1 VILHFI
7 SAEDLVVGKLA
18 LDLSG
23 RDETDA
29 LSVLITRCEKNKFD
43 SEYFMSRLEEH
54 NLMDELDVLK
64 ERIDR
69 IAEEDKDLG
78 EVLRKELDFL

>member
-1 VILHFI
+1 
-7 SAEDLVVGKLA
+7 
-18 LDLSG
+18 
-23 RDETDA
+23 
-29 LSVLITRCEKNKFD
+29 
-43 SEYFMSRLEEH
+43 MSRLEEH